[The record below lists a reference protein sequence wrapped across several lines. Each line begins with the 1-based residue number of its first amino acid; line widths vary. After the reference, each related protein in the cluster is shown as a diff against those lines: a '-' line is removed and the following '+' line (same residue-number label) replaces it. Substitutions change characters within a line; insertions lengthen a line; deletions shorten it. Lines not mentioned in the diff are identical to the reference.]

1 MDSVLP
7 IGTKRGCLTII
18 GGFEVYLEEVAKKKI
33 ADLEQKKQ
41 RFINGEKIS
50 GNNFDSVD
58 VYDKT
63 IQNWKS
69 YKKYQCQCRCG
80 KIRYLDA
87 ATLLRIKRWLDCGE
101 KCGLKQDRERKK
113 IAKRIASYPREKD
126 ESYDIDYSNTTHE
139 SLEVLECIDENYE
152 GKILVQDKRK
162 YGAGT
167 VKVFKLYKCRCYLC
181 GKEHKFKSS
190 DFEIKIRKYGPR
202 AKDGYYCDAYCDCHN
217 ISSFQWRT
225 IKILK
230 ENNVAYRVE
239 VEFQDLYGVGQKN
252 LLRYDFAVL
261 DLDNSIKCLIEC
273 QGEQHYKPVD
283 GFGGVSQYE
292 SQVKNDKLKRVYA
305 ESQNIPLFEI
315 KYTCNTYEKEIK
327 FLKNTGII

>member
-1 MDSVLP
+1 MDSLLP
-7 IGTKRGCLTII
+7 IGMKHGCFTII
-18 GGFEVYLEEVAKKKI
+18 GGFEVYQEEVAKKKI

-58 VYDKT
+58 VYDRT
-63 IQNWKS
+63 IQMHKS
-69 YKKYQCQCRCG
+69 LKKYKCQCKCG
-80 KIRYLDA
+80 KIQYLVED
-87 ATLLRIKRWLDCGE
+87 TLFRKKWRDCGE
-101 KCGLKQDRERKK
+101 KCELKQERVRKR

-162 YGAGT
+162 TGAGT

-181 GKEHKFKSS
+181 GNEYEFKSS
-190 DFEIKIRKYGPR
+190 DFKIKNDGYGSR

-225 IKILK
+225 IKILR
-230 ENNVAYRVE
+230 EHNVEYRVE
-239 VEFQDLYGVGQKN
+239 YEFQDLYGVGQKN

-261 DLDNSIKCLIEC
+261 GPDNSIKCLIEC
-273 QGEQHYKPVD
+273 QGEQHYRPVAE
-283 GFGGVSQYE
+283 FGGDSKYK
-292 SQVKNDKLKRVYA
+292 SQVKNDDLKRDYA
-305 ESQNIPLFEI
+305 NSHNIRLIEI
-315 KYTCNTYEKEIK
+315 PYTFDTYEKEIE
-327 FLKNTGII
+327 FLKNAEII

>member
-7 IGTKRGCLTII
+7 IGEKNGCFTII
-18 GGFEVYLEEVAKKKI
+18 GGFEVYQEEVAKKKI
-33 ADLEQKKQ
+33 TELEQKKQ
-41 RFINGEKIS
+41 KFINGERVI
-50 GNNFDSVD
+50 GNTSDSVD
-58 VYDKT
+58 VFDRR
-63 IQNWKS
+63 IQGWKS
-69 YKKYQCQCRCG
+69 RKEYKCQCRCG
-80 KIRYLDA
+80 KVKYIGETYFSGKGYRY
-87 ATLLRIKRWLDCGE
+87 CGDG
-101 KCGLKQDRERKK
+101 CGKKLELER
-113 IAKRIASYPREKD
+113 KRIASYPRVKD
-126 ESYDIDYSNTTHE
+126 ESYDIDYLYTTHE
-139 SLEVLECIDENYE
+139 SLEILECIDENYE
-152 GKILVQDKRK
+152 GKPNIFHKGRNGK
-162 YGAGT
+162 EGGEC
-167 VKVFKLYKCRCYLC
+167 KVYKLYKCRCYLC

-202 AKDGYYCDAYCDCHN
+202 AKDGYFCDAYCDCHN

-225 IKILK
+225 IKILR

-261 DLDNSIKCLIEC
+261 GSDNSIKCLIEC

-283 GFGGVSQYE
+283 EFGGVSQYE
-292 SQVKNDKLKRVYA
+292 SQVENDKLKRVYA

-327 FLKNTGII
+327 FLENAGII

>member
-7 IGTKRGCLTII
+7 IGTKHGCYTII
-18 GGFEVYLEEVAKKKI
+18 GGFEVYQEKVAKQKI

-50 GNNFDSVD
+50 GINFNSVD
-58 VYDKT
+58 VYDRT

-80 KIRYLDA
+80 KVKYLLETYFSGKGYRYCGD
-87 ATLLRIKRWLDCGE
+87 DCG
-101 KCGLKQDRERKK
+101 KKQESER
-113 IAKRIASYPREKD
+113 KRIASYPRVKD

-152 GKILVQDKRK
+152 GKPIISHRGRRGKEGGK
-162 YGAGT
+162 C
-167 VKVFKLYKCRCYLC
+167 KVYKLYRCRCYLC
-181 GKEHKFKSS
+181 GTEYQFKSS
-190 DFEIKIRKYGPR
+190 DFKIKNDDHGSR
-202 AKDGYYCDAYCDCHN
+202 AKDGYYCDAYCDCHK

-225 IKILK
+225 IKILRDH
-230 ENNVAYRVE
+230 NVAYRVE
-239 VEFQDLYGVGQKN
+239 VEFQDLYGIGQKN

-261 DLDNSIKCLIEC
+261 GSDNSIKCLIEC

-283 GFGGVSQYE
+283 EFGGVSQYE
-292 SQVKNDKLKRVYA
+292 SQAENDKLKRAYA
-305 ESQNIPLFEI
+305 ESHNIPLFEI

-327 FLKNTGII
+327 VLKTAGII

>member
-18 GGFEVYLEEVAKKKI
+18 GGFEAYLEEVAKKKI

-50 GNNFDSVD
+50 GNNFNSVD

-80 KIRYLDA
+80 KIGYLDE
-87 ATLLRIKRWLDCGE
+87 ATLLRRKRWLDCGE
-101 KCGLKQDRERKK
+101 KCELKQDRERKR

-126 ESYDIDYSNTTHE
+126 KSYDIDYSNTTHE

-162 YGAGT
+162 NGAGT

-181 GKEHKFKSS
+181 GKDHKFKSS

-225 IKILK
+225 IKILR

-261 DLDNSIKCLIEC
+261 ASDNSIKCLIEC

-283 GFGGVSQYE
+283 EFGGVSQYE
-292 SQVKNDKLKRVYA
+292 SQVENDKLKRVYA

-327 FLKNTGII
+327 FLKNAGII